1 MDLNNINTILTGVES
16 IAAVVSAIVAVIS
29 AVRAHKYASIAK
41 NLIYN
46 ETLRLHDNAHLQQG
60 QIQNNYITNDASKIQ
75 EIAIT
80 EAQKVTAGATSKLA
94 SHIPKMEFVGADL
107 HVLTPQ
113 YKSHNISNSE
123 KD

>member
-60 QIQNNYITNDASKIQ
+60 QIQNNYITNDESKIQ

-80 EAQKVTAGATSKLA
+80 EAQKLQLA
-94 SHIPKMEFVGADL
+94 QHQNL
-107 HVLTPQ
+107 HPIFQKWNLWERI
-113 YKSHNISNSE
+113 YMC
-123 KD
+123 

>member
-16 IAAVVSAIVAVIS
+16 IASVVSAIVAVIS

-60 QIQNNYITNDASKIQ
+60 QIQNNYITNDESKIQ
-75 EIAIT
+75 EIGIT

>member
-60 QIQNNYITNDASKIQ
+60 QIQNNYITNDESKIQ
-75 EIAIT
+75 EIA
-80 EAQKVTAGATSKLA
+80 
-94 SHIPKMEFVGADL
+94 MGADL

>member
-46 ETLRLHDNAHLQQG
+46 ETLRLHVMHICNKAKFK
-60 QIQNNYITNDASKIQ
+60 IT
-75 EIAIT
+75 
-80 EAQKVTAGATSKLA
+80 TSQMTSLK
-94 SHIPKMEFVGADL
+94 
-107 HVLTPQ
+107 
-113 YKSHNISNSE
+113 YKKSQ
-123 KD
+123 

>member
-16 IAAVVSAIVAVIS
+16 IVAVIS

-60 QIQNNYITNDASKIQ
+60 QIQNNYITNDESKIQ

>member
-1 MDLNNINTILTGVES
+1 MDLNNINTILTGIES

-29 AVRAHKYASIAK
+29 AARAHKYASIAK

-46 ETLRLHDNAHLQQG
+46 ESIRLHDNAHLQQG
-60 QIQNNYITNDASKIQ
+60 QIQNNYITNDESKIQ

-80 EAQKVTAGATSKLA
+80 EAQKVTACETSKLA
-94 SHIPKMEFVGADL
+94 SRIPEMDFVGADL
-107 HVLTPQ
+107 HVTTPQ
-113 YKSHNISNSE
+113 YKSNNISSSK